1 MIIPDERT
9 LKNLSESPYV
19 CISKLFLQPKKTV
32 LSRKMHVFKYISLL
46 TKTTED
52 IYLLFRV
59 FYKYKLTSISYSM
72 YIYICSMD
80 TWTCFNSMSS
90 IR

>member
-1 MIIPDERT
+1 MIIPDERA

-19 CISKLFLQPKKTV
+19 CISKLFLQPKKKTV

-46 TKTTED
+46 TKTTEH

-59 FYKYKLTSISYSM
+59 FLQI
-72 YIYICSMD
+72 
-80 TWTCFNSMSS
+80 
-90 IR
+90 

>member
-1 MIIPDERT
+1 MIIPDERA

-32 LSRKMHVFKYISLL
+32 LSKKMHVFKYISLL

-52 IYLLFRV
+52 I
-59 FYKYKLTSISYSM
+59 
-72 YIYICSMD
+72 
-80 TWTCFNSMSS
+80 
-90 IR
+90 